1 MADAFNPDDVHIVD
15 KSVLYARINAI
26 EHVPHYLAR
35 PISFAASKTRRQ
47 LRIVL
52 VSPLFDPGRPKEVS
66 ALGTTRWD
74 QVQSVLTYVYV
85 QATKVAQEMGKIL
98 MDVDVLLRG
107 ETESMPESVT
117 ADVHVA
123 FRGASPRYPPG
134 MCMLKDSVCL
144 Q

>member
-1 MADAFNPDDVHIVD
+1 MADAFNPDDVQCTD
-15 KSVLYARINAI
+15 KSVLYARLAAI

-35 PISFAASKTRRQ
+35 PIALAASKTRRQ

-52 VSPLFDPGRPKEVS
+52 VSPLFDPGRPREQS

-107 ETESMPESVT
+107 ENESLPESVT

-123 FRGASPRYPPG
+123 FRGASPRFRRHA
-134 MCMLKDSVCL
+134 
-144 Q
+144 